1 MAGLGVLVVVALS
14 ACAPLAGSESGAGY
28 APTGHARPPAKAH
41 DASLAKPHHPSAA
54 KATTL
59 AQRQSAAAAAKA
71 KLAAALAAKAQFDA
85 IADIKTSVSYGA
97 SGAAVVTL
105 QQRLT
110 ALGYWVDTESGN
122 FDDSTEQAVWALQ
135 KAAGLT
141 PDGVVGPHT
150 WKALAEGALPKPRT
164 HSGYVIEVDLADDI
178 LMVVDNGKLQH
189 MLNVSTGGGYLYS
202 TDGGTYLAETPT
214 GIFHIYAAIDRMVTD
229 SLGQLWRPRY
239 FYSGFAIHGEG
250 YVPAFPVSHGC
261 VRVSDE
267 AIDWIWADNI
277 APIGTEVDVYA

>member
-1 MAGLGVLVVVALS
+1 MAVLGVLVVAGLT
-14 ACAPLAGSESGAGY
+14 ACAPLSGTESGAGY
-28 APTGHARPPAKAH
+28 APAGPSRPPAKAR
-41 DASLAKPHHPSAA
+41 AESLAKSHHPSAS
-54 KATTL
+54 KAQTV
-59 AQRQSAAAAAKA
+59 AQHQSAAAAKA
-71 KLAAALAAKAQFDA
+71 KLAAEQAAKAQFDA

-97 SGAAVVTL
+97 TGAAVVTL

-110 ALGYWVDTESGN
+110 ALGYWVDTETGN

-141 PDGVVGPHT
+141 ADGVVGPHT

-178 LMVVDNGKLQH
+178 LMVVDNGQLQH

-214 GIFHIYAAIDRMVTD
+214 GIFHIYTAIDGMVTD

-239 FYSGFAIHGEG
+239 FDSGFAIHGEG

-277 APIGTEVDVYA
+277 APIGTEVDVYS